1 MNASFAA
8 TGSNGL
14 KSRSRFSIDFPLIQ
28 SHSTEL
34 FAGST
39 IVFPDHEAG
48 KKADAD
54 PSGELLVQ
62 NRIKKTLIEIVG
74 PENYTEKLIDLI
86 SYSYD
91 ASTYD
96 NRPDCILWGTSTE
109 QVSQILGLANRE
121 RVPVVPR
128 GAGTGLCGNA
138 VPAEGGIVLDLSRM
152 NKILNISIPDRLVV
166 VQPGVVYDNL
176 QSALE
181 PHGFFY
187 PPDPASGKVCTL
199 GGNVATNAGGL
210 KGAKYG
216 TTRHYVLG
224 LEVVLANGEVMRVGA
239 RTMKSSSGYDLT
251 RLFVGSEGTLGV
263 VTEITLKIAPKPA
276 EVATALATF
285 DRLEDAGHAVTMI
298 MHSDV
303 TPSALELLDSIIIDM
318 IRTHTDIDLPPV
330 KALILV
336 ETDGSTKHDVQHQ
349 LNRLVEL
356 FKQCQAR
363 EVQTAKSEADA
374 QRLWQVRK
382 SIGGLMGSIGHS
394 FVPED
399 VTVPMS
405 RIAEYLQK
413 AQEISK
419 EYGLPIL
426 NFGHA
431 GDGNFHPNVLYD
443 SSDPDQ
449 VARLEPILF
458 DLHKL
463 ACDLGGTLTGEH
475 GIGMTKAEY
484 MPLEHDPVAL
494 KVMRTLKKALDPNNI
509 LNPGKMAL

>member
-1 MNASFAA
+1 M
-8 TGSNGL
+8 
-14 KSRSRFSIDFPLIQ
+14 
-28 SHSTEL
+28 
-34 FAGST
+34 
-39 IVFPDHEAG
+39 
-48 KKADAD
+48 
-54 PSGELLVQ
+54 Q

-405 RIAEYLQK
+405 RIADYLQK
-413 AQEISK
+413 SQEVSK
-419 EYGLPIL
+419 KYGLPIL